1 MATTY
6 KIAFVEW
13 QNNDDFAIVYDKRT
27 FRRMMSA
34 IRYVELHRKRF
45 LRKEKEYLNDLIAI
59 DIYVECWNGESC
71 EGAIYSIC
79 LWEK

>member
-1 MATTY
+1 MTY

-13 QNNDDFAIVYDKRT
+13 ENNDDFGIVYHKRT
-27 FRRMMSA
+27 FKRMMSA
-34 IRYVELHRKRF
+34 IRYVERHRKRF
-45 LRKEKEYLNDLIAI
+45 LREERNYLKDLYAI
-59 DIYVECWNGESC
+59 DIYVECWNKDSC